1 MTLGPSLLPS
11 PIMSRKP
18 RTDFPGA
25 WHHVMHRGARRA
37 PIFKNDS
44 HCLLFLD
51 LMENIVDDFEIEV
64 HAYSLMPNHYHAL
77 IRSPHG
83 NLSRAMRQLHAE
95 YTRRVNATEKWD
107 GPLFRGRFHSQMVED
122 ESSLPYVLAYIHLN
136 PLRANLVTRLHAHA
150 WTSHRT
156 YLGRDTRPSWLT
168 TSYFEAVFDDPDAL
182 HAYVLDLH
190 RGKRS
195 WPERMAM
202 DSGWLVRAGERAV
215 QETQAAAGT
224 RFVDAVEALARVRE
238 ITGATTSALRRS
250 ERGPRANPARRFAV
264 WALRRSTL
272 LTHREIG
279 TALGMSPQQAAQV
292 LRKLVTRGEPMKS
305 WIQQW
310 W

>member
-1 MTLGPSLLPS
+1 MP
-11 PIMSRKP
+11 RKP

-25 WHHVMHRGARRA
+25 WHHVMHRGAHRA

-95 YTRRVNATEKWD
+95 YTRRVNAIEKWD

-156 YLGRDTRPSWLT
+156 YLGRDTKPSWLT
-168 TSYFEAVFDDPDAL
+168 TSYFEAFFDDPETL
-182 HAYVLDLH
+182 HTYVLDLH

-195 WPERMAM
+195 WPEQMAM
-202 DSGWLVRAGERAV
+202 DSGWLAQAGERA
-215 QETQAAAGT
+215 AAGARAVGET
-224 RFVDAVEALARVRE
+224 RFKGADEALERVRE
-238 ITGATTSALRRS
+238 ITGATPPQLRRS

-264 WALRRSTL
+264 WALKRSTL

-279 TALGMSPQQAAQV
+279 TALGMSPEQAAQV
-292 LRKLVTRGEPMKS
+292 LRKLRTREEPLKT
-305 WIQQW
+305 WILQW
-310 W
+310 